1 MDQEPISENLVVY
14 KLGQIE
20 SLLSSMQVRMADRD
34 AQYHKDFAQLE
45 AKFDAHAGL
54 TKTSIESQDTRIKAL
69 ETKWDMVRNWAVGV
83 IAVFTAIAAIGKAVL
98 TWLK

>member
-1 MDQEPISENLVVY
+1 MDQESISENLVVY

-45 AKFDAHAGL
+45 AKFDTHALL
-54 TKTSIESQDTRIKAL
+54 TQNSIKDQDSRITRL
-69 ETKWDMVRNWAVGV
+69 EGRWEMVRNWSAGV
-83 IAVFTAIAAIGKAVL
+83 IAVFVAIAAVGKIAV